1 MAPTAPTSYHLM
13 VPGPD
18 ALGARAFNRALDR
31 APWARERLLPHASR
45 RIAIALGPVALDL
58 RITAEGRFEATGSA
72 ATPADLRL
80 AFSPLTLPSFL
91 ADPTRWNEF
100 VVEEGDVALGGT
112 LKDLAQTLPWVVEDA
127 FASTFGAMAGQR
139 LADAGRRL
147 LGFPEYAAE
156 RLADSAV
163 SYARDEAGLLARGD
177 EMRPFAE
184 QNALLAA
191 RVDAAEARLDALAS
205 GLPGRAQT
213 GPAVPA

>member
-1 MAPTAPTSYHLM
+1 
-13 VPGPD
+13 
-18 ALGARAFNRALDR
+18 
-31 APWARERLLPHASR
+31 
-45 RIAIALGPVALDL
+45 
-58 RITAEGRFEATGSA
+58 
-72 ATPADLRL
+72 
-80 AFSPLTLPSFL
+80 
-91 ADPTRWNEF
+91 
-100 VVEEGDVALGGT
+100 
-112 LKDLAQTLPWVVEDA
+112 
-127 FASTFGAMAGQR
+127 MAGQR